1 MFRGLSKME
10 EDPMIPQRMRDTIR
24 TQICTA
30 EAAAINDC
38 GKEMGVRDILKCRPQ
53 RDALLACSHKWMENE
68 SFRERVTLEYLNE
81 RSHYRQTGIATV
93 RYFHG
98 KFVARHVEKDGPPF
112 DENGQYRPRKP
123 TGWDRFYS
131 EEQPPSWTD
140 YLYEN

>member
-1 MFRGLSKME
+1 MTFRDFFLLNSCLKLVGTTGRYVL
-10 EDPMIPQRMRDTIR
+10 Q
-24 TQICTA
+24 
-30 EAAAINDC
+30 
-38 GKEMGVRDILKCRPQ
+38 GVRDILKCRPQ

-123 TGWDRFYS
+123 TVI
-131 EEQPPSWTD
+131 
-140 YLYEN
+140 